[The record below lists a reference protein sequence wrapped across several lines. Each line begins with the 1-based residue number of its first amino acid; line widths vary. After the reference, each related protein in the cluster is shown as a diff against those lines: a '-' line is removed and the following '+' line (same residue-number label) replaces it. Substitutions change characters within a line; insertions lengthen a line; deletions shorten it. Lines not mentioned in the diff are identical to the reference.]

1 MRLHTAFGAAA
12 IGLFLSGCSGPWAEH
27 YEGTRLNPLEPEAA
41 VKLEAASAAEVKK
54 GETSGFVLLGTSRF
68 EQPADAGEGPLE
80 EFARSIG
87 SSLVLFSI
95 EDAGERTRKVR
106 KAEYVPSNSLSGGSY
121 VDADGVV
128 RTIDM
133 TSNNYMYVEVERE
146 ITERVWKHAAAFFA
160 PADSTQK

>member
-12 IGLFLSGCSGPWAEH
+12 IGSFLSGCSGPWAEH

-41 VKLEAASAAEVKK
+41 VKLEAARAAEVKK

-80 EFARSIG
+80 EFAVHRF
-87 SSLVLFSI
+87 LARAVLDRGRRRAHL
-95 EDAGERTRKVR
+95 EGVQ
-106 KAEYVPSNSLSGGSY
+106 AEYVPSNSLSGEAY

-146 ITERVWKHAAAFFA
+146 ITERVGRHAAAFFA